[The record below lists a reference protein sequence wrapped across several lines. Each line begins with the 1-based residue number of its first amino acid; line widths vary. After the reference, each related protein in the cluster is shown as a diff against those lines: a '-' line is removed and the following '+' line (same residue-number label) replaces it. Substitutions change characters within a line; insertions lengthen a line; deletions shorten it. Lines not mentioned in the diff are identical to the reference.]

1 MRFLVRSDVD
11 LQGSAKPF
19 YADGCSNDEWY
30 QEIDALMD
38 KTATVQP
45 LALVA
50 RSAS

>member
-1 MRFLVRSDVD
+1 MLTCKD
-11 LQGSAKPF
+11 LLSHFMQMA
-19 YADGCSNDEWY
+19 ACNDDEWY

>member
-11 LQGSAKPF
+11 LQGSA
-19 YADGCSNDEWY
+19 AILCRWLQSNDEWY